1 MATISV
7 QTDGQAAA
15 EERRRFD
22 RTALVV
28 RVEYSTV
35 DDLFSEF
42 THDINEGGVFIE
54 TSDPQPIGTVVAL
67 QFHLAGV
74 NEPVKTSAVVV
85 RTSDGSDGSVQGM
98 GVEFENLPADAREQI
113 NRMIQSL
120 KNQ

>member
-15 EERRRFD
+15 DERRRFD

-54 TSDPQPIGTVVAL
+54 TNDPQPIGTVVAL

-74 NEPVKTSAVVV
+74 NEPVKTSGVVV

-120 KNQ
+120 KSQ

>member
-7 QTDGQAAA
+7 QADEQAAV

-22 RTALVV
+22 RTELVV

-42 THDINEGGVFIE
+42 TRDINEGGVFIE
-54 TSDPQPIGTVVAL
+54 TDNPQPLGTVVAL
-67 QFHLAGV
+67 QFHLAGAS
-74 NEPVKTSAVVV
+74 EPVKTSGVVV